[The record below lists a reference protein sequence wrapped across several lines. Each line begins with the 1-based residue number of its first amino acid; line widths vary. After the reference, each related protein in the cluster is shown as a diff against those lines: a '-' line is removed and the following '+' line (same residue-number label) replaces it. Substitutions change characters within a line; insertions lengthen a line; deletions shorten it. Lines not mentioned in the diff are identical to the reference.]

1 MKAET
6 AVKKF
11 SSKLRAAMDD
21 LNEEWDNWDSIRVL
35 TATRLA
41 MRAFPCTVRDIS
53 PIECLTG
60 RKPKID
66 GLFERESDQKSN
78 SENESVKSV
87 SSDQSLTG

>member
-11 SSKLRAAMDD
+11 SSKLRAAIDD
-21 LNEEWDNWDSIRVL
+21 LSEEWDNWDS
-35 TATRLA
+35 
-41 MRAFPCTVRDIS
+41 S
-53 PIECLTG
+53 LTG